1 MKKKLLTE
9 SQMRRMATIA
19 GIPALGG
26 IVGRIS
32 EKLDIQ
38 TEDGHEEEK
47 AEETNEEVV
56 VEEEEMEMEP
66 EMEEPAGEE
75 VSQDKIE
82 SLVDAV
88 LAAIEAETGV
98 PAERVDSEEEAPAEE
113 PEMEMDAEPEM
124 DAEEPEMDAE
134 EEMMETVEPTL
145 AERIAQAV
153 QSILDEN
160 AEGEEDCDEAVD
172 EAAHEAV
179 SGDDIIRKVKQE
191 FPKAEVFEKGDGEYE
206 VVLNDPEMQVALE
219 QDPDMQAWATDE
231 FGPDW
236 EQSEDGFVIFVDGP
250 MQEGYGKKME
260 EDEVEE
266 NTATDD
272 DTLEEITKA
281 VVARLRSLK

>member
-9 SQMRRMATIA
+9 SQMRRMAAIA

-38 TEDGHEEEK
+38 AEGDYKEEK
-47 AEETNEEVV
+47 EEMEETNEEVV
-56 VEEEEMEMEP
+56 VEEEEMEMDAEAEVEMEP

-113 PEMEMDAEPEM
+113 PEMEMDAEMDMDAGEPEM
-124 DAEEPEMDAE
+124 DMDAE

-153 QSILDEN
+153 QAVIDED
-160 AEGEEDCDEAVD
+160 A
-172 EAAHEAV
+172 
-179 SGDDIIRKVKQE
+179 
-191 FPKAEVFEKGDGEYE
+191 
-206 VVLNDPEMQVALE
+206 ALE
-219 QDPDMQAWATDE
+219 ESNCSTNEEEEIDE
-231 FGPDW
+231 TAE
-236 EQSEDGFVIFVDGP
+236 EQ
-250 MQEGYGKKME
+250 
-260 EDEVEE
+260 
-266 NTATDD
+266 
-272 DTLEEITKA
+272 LEEITKA

>member
-9 SQMRRMATIA
+9 SQMRRMAAIA

-38 TEDGHEEEK
+38 AEGEHKDEEEK
-47 AEETNEEVV
+47 MEETNEEVV
-56 VEEEEMEMEP
+56 VEEEEMEMDAEAEVEMEP

-98 PAERVDSEEEAPAEE
+98 PAERVDSAEEMPAEE
-113 PEMEMDAEPEM
+113 PEMEMDAEEPEMEM
-124 DAEEPEMDAE
+124 DAEEAE
-134 EEMMETVEPTL
+134 EEMMETTTPSL

-153 QSILDEN
+153 QAVIDEDAALEESN
-160 AEGEEDCDEAVD
+160 CSTNEEEEVDEGYKMDEDEEEDA
-172 EAAHEAV
+172 
-179 SGDDIIRKVKQE
+179 
-191 FPKAEVFEKGDGEYE
+191 
-206 VVLNDPEMQVALE
+206 
-219 QDPDMQAWATDE
+219 
-231 FGPDW
+231 
-236 EQSEDGFVIFVDGP
+236 
-250 MQEGYGKKME
+250 E
-260 EDEVEE
+260 EDAEE
-266 NTATDD
+266 AEAQLD
-272 DTLEEITKA
+272 EITKA

>member
-9 SQMRRMATIA
+9 SQMRRMAAIA

-26 IVGRIS
+26 IVGRLA

-38 TEDGHEEEK
+38 AEGDYKEEK
-47 AEETNEEVV
+47 EEMEETNEEVV
-56 VEEEEMEMEP
+56 VEEEEMEMEPEMDMEP

-88 LAAIEAETGV
+88 LAAIESETGV
-98 PAERVDSEEEAPAEE
+98 PAERVSSEEEMPAEE

-160 AEGEEDCDEAVD
+160 AEGEEDCDEAV
-172 EAAHEAV
+172 
-179 SGDDIIRKVKQE
+179 
-191 FPKAEVFEKGDGEYE
+191 
-206 VVLNDPEMQVALE
+206 
-219 QDPDMQAWATDE
+219 
-231 FGPDW
+231 
-236 EQSEDGFVIFVDGP
+236 SEDVAA
-250 MQEGYGKKME
+250 EGYGKKME
-260 EDEVEE
+260 EDEDEMDEAAEE
-266 NTATDD
+266 Q
-272 DTLEEITKA
+272 LEEITKA

>member
-1 MKKKLLTE
+1 MPKFTPKTNPSKGERKMKKKLLTE
-9 SQMRRMATIA
+9 SQMRRMAAIA

-38 TEDGHEEEK
+38 AEGEHKDEEEM
-47 AEETNEEVV
+47 EETNEEVV
-56 VEEEEMEMEP
+56 VVEEEMEMDAGAEVEMEP

-113 PEMEMDAEPEM
+113 PEMEMDAEMDMDAGEPEMEM
-124 DAEEPEMDAE
+124 DAED
-134 EEMMETVEPTL
+134 EMMETATPTL

-153 QSILDEN
+153 QAVIDEDAALEESN
-160 AEGEEDCDEAVD
+160 CSTNEEEEEVAEGYKMDEGEEEDAEEAEE
-172 EAAHEAV
+172 EAEAQL
-179 SGDDIIRKVKQE
+179 D
-191 FPKAEVFEKGDGEYE
+191 
-206 VVLNDPEMQVALE
+206 
-219 QDPDMQAWATDE
+219 
-231 FGPDW
+231 
-236 EQSEDGFVIFVDGP
+236 
-250 MQEGYGKKME
+250 
-260 EDEVEE
+260 
-266 NTATDD
+266 
-272 DTLEEITKA
+272 EITKA

>member
-9 SQMRRMATIA
+9 SQMRRMAAIA

-38 TEDGHEEEK
+38 AEGDYKEEK
-47 AEETNEEVV
+47 EEMEETNEEVV
-56 VEEEEMEMEP
+56 VEEEEMEMDAEAEVEMEP

-113 PEMEMDAEPEM
+113 PEMEMDAEEP
-124 DAEEPEMDAE
+124 AEEPEMDMDAE

-153 QSILDEN
+153 QAVIDEDAALEESN
-160 AEGEEDCDEAVD
+160 CSTNEEEEVGEEEIDET
-172 EAAHEAV
+172 
-179 SGDDIIRKVKQE
+179 
-191 FPKAEVFEKGDGEYE
+191 AE
-206 VVLNDPEMQVALE
+206 E
-219 QDPDMQAWATDE
+219 Q
-231 FGPDW
+231 
-236 EQSEDGFVIFVDGP
+236 
-250 MQEGYGKKME
+250 
-260 EDEVEE
+260 
-266 NTATDD
+266 
-272 DTLEEITKA
+272 LEEITKA